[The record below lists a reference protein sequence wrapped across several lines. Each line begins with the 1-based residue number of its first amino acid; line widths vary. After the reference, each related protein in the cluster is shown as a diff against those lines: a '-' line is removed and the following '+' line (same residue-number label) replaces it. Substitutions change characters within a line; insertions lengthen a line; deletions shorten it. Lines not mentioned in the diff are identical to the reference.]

1 MQLRTLLQAALAVS
15 ALPSAWAASNWGF
28 DDATVSVQQK
38 GAGVGAGLK
47 EKLSEKK
54 PLSKAL
60 SLGASDTLKLILT
73 TQEDR
78 SAKRPHQAFLLFKEQ
93 DTGLD
98 LSYPLSVKESGKAK
112 VELTQKDLPVQFL
125 QSSKPIEASLVIG
138 SFGTSKGYDSPLFQL
153 DVTHDPGAPSPSS
166 EALRYGKLK
175 EIHHI
180 FKDDPKSPP
189 IVISLLFA
197 GAVLAA
203 LPLLGGLWLAMG
215 VNVGHLPIALK
226 SSPVSHLLFVGS
238 IVGLE
243 GIFFLYY
250 TTWNLFQT
258 LPAAA
263 AVGAVAFVSGSR
275 ALSEVQERRLAG
287 LR

>member
-78 SAKRPHQAFLLFKEQ
+78 SAKRPHQAFLLFKDQ

-112 VELTQKDLPVQFL
+112 VDLTQKDLPVQFL

-166 EALRYGKLK
+166 EALRYGRLK

-189 IVISLLFA
+189 IVISLLFV

>member
-15 ALPSAWAASNWGF
+15 ALPSACAASSWGF
-28 DDATVSVQQK
+28 NDATVSVQPK
-38 GAGVGAGLK
+38 GAGLGGGLK
-47 EKLSEKK
+47 EKLSDKK

-73 TQEDR
+73 AQEDR
-78 SAKRPHQAFLLFKEQ
+78 SAKRPHQAFLLLKEQ

-125 QSSKPIEASLVIG
+125 QSSKPVEASLVIG
-138 SFGTSKGYDSPLFQL
+138 SFGASKGYDSPLFQL
-153 DVTHDPGAPSPSS
+153 DVTHDPAAPSPSS
-166 EALRYGKLK
+166 EVLRYGKLN

-215 VNVGHLPIALK
+215 ANVGHLPIALK